1 MSERLQNLGL
11 VPFFIQQLAN
21 ASLLDERLGRVTSVQ
36 RSRSTVVC
44 EAGEQLVELTPT
56 LRQSAA
62 IDRPVVG
69 DWIVL
74 DQSLSRIEQVLE
86 RKSLFK
92 RLGAGSSNE
101 IQPIAANIDILF
113 IVTSCNEEFKESR
126 LERYL
131 ALCVEAGAMPVIVLT
146 KADLVGD
153 SSTFVQRAR
162 SVQAGVPI
170 ETANALDSDTLD
182 GIRAWIDCTTTVA
195 LVGSSGVGKST
206 LLNTLA
212 GNARA
217 ATGDI
222 REQDKKGRHTTTHR
236 ELHILPSGGLLID
249 VPGMRE
255 LKVAELDD
263 SLGVVF
269 EDIQL
274 LAKQCRFADCRHD
287 TEPGCAVLRAIQ
299 EHKIDSRRLASYKKL
314 IRENSLATATLAQKR
329 SQGREFAKMVKE
341 GKRIK
346 QKERK
351 REYSQQAK
359 HSDVFPFDFILTT
372 KPCILAALTVRDNNP
387 NERSFK

>member
-1 MSERLQNLGL
+1 METPQKLQNLGL
-11 VPFFIQQLAN
+11 VPFFIRQLTDPN
-21 ASLLDERLGRVTSVQ
+21 LLEARLARVTSVQ
-36 RSRSTVVC
+36 RSRTTVIC
-44 EAGEQLVELTPT
+44 ESGERIVELS
-56 LRQSAA
+56 LALQKSASV
-62 IDRPVVG
+62 DRPVVG
-69 DWIVL
+69 DWIVQ
-74 DQSLSRIEQVLE
+74 DESLSRIEQVLE

-92 RLGAGSSNE
+92 RLGAGSGNE

-131 ALCVEAGAMPVIVLT
+131 ALCADAGAMPVIVLT
-146 KADLVGD
+146 KADLAEDLDV
-153 SSTFVQRAR
+153 FIQRAR
-162 SVQAGVPI
+162 RVQAGVPV
-170 ETANALDSDTLD
+170 ETANALDPATLD
-182 GIRAWIDCTTTVA
+182 GVRAWIDRASTVA

-212 GNARA
+212 GNTLA

-255 LKVAELDD
+255 LKVAELDQ
-263 SLGVVF
+263 SIGAVF

-274 LAKQCRFADCRHD
+274 LARQCRFVDCEHGN
-287 TEPGCAVLRAIQ
+287 EPGCAVLKAIQ
-299 EHKIDSRRLASYKKL
+299 NKQLDERRLANYRKL
-314 IRENSLATATLAQKR
+314 MRENALATATLAEKR

-346 QKERK
+346 HDRVK
-351 REYSQQAK
+351 
-359 HSDVFPFDFILTT
+359 T
-372 KPCILAALTVRDNNP
+372 
-387 NERSFK
+387 